1 MWLVYLLIAG
11 IVFLLAKAVYDRIND
26 KKKTKTKLLME
37 YGKPCNFKTTSEE
50 LDRVAYFSESRND
63 SLMDDITANDINFY
77 DLYNRINHTTSAPGE
92 EYLYY
97 LLRRPV
103 FDIRELEKR
112 EGFFR
117 YFKENA
123 DIRTELQ
130 YQLMH
135 IKKNK
140 QVSMY
145 SSLSRIDQ
153 MKKDSTAFHAFCA
166 LGIMASLIL
175 IPFSYQIAVPAIIFF
190 LFLNVITYYVRKNQV
205 REYMTAFSQAANM
218 CEATEKI
225 AAMNLD
231 LLSEEN
237 DKIKKSLRATRTFRK
252 CMGYV
257 RISFSGDMMAM
268 ILDYVNMF
276 FHFDLLLFNFAL
288 TNAKKCQQDIFTLYE
303 TAGYLD
309 SLLSIAAY
317 RENLPYFCLPELTE
331 SQKPFVEAEGIYHPL
346 LDDPVALD
354 INVHKGMLITGSNA
368 SGKSTFLKEVAI
380 NLFYAQTIHT
390 CTAMNFKASYCKVLT
405 SMAVKDN
412 IITGDSYYIA
422 EIKSVKRIL
431 DEDGTIP
438 VIGFTDELF
447 KGTNTVE
454 RIAANIAV
462 LSAFA
467 ESNKLIFAAS
477 HDIEL
482 CEKCSDLYDNYH
494 FTEDLSGED
503 IVFTYKLL
511 PGPSDSGNAI
521 RLLKKYG
528 FSEEI
533 TRNAERNA
541 GVNNG

>member
-11 IVFLLAKAVYDRIND
+11 MVFLLIKAVYDRVND
-26 KKKTKTKLLME
+26 KKKAKAKLLQDFA
-37 YGKPCNFKTTSEE
+37 KPCEYKKTSEE
-50 LDRVAYFSESRND
+50 LDRVAIFSESI
-63 SLMDDITANDINFY
+63 SGALMDDITANDINFY

-92 EYLYY
+92 EYLYS

-103 FDIRELEKR
+103 FDKTELEKR
-112 EGFFR
+112 EGLFGF
-117 YFKENA
+117 FKEKA

-140 QVSMY
+140 YASMY
-145 SSLSRIDQ
+145 ASLSKIDE
-153 MKKDSTAFHAFCA
+153 MKKDSTFLHVFCA
-166 LGIMASLIL
+166 LGIIASIVL
-175 IPFSYQIAVPAIIFF
+175 IPFSIKYGVALSVIF
-190 LFLNVITYYVRKNQV
+190 LFVNVITYYMRKSQV
-205 REYMTAFSQAANM
+205 RDYMTAFSQAANM

-225 AAMNLD
+225 AAMNLNI
-231 LLSEEN
+231 LSEEN
-237 DKIKKSLRATRTFRK
+237 EDIRKSLKATTTFRK
-252 CMGYV
+252 CMGFV
-257 RISFSGDMMAM
+257 RISFSGDMLTMVLDYFNM
-268 ILDYVNMF
+268 IL
-276 FHFDLLLFNFAL
+276 HIDLILFNL
-288 TNAKKCQQDIFTLYE
+288 SLNNAKKCLDDIFMLYE
-303 TAGYLD
+303 TAGYID
-309 SLLSIAAY
+309 SMISITAY
-317 RENLPYFCLPELTE
+317 RENLPFYCQPELVV
-331 SQKPFVEAEGIYHPL
+331 SDKPFVEADELYHPL
-346 LDDPVALD
+346 LEQPVSQD

-380 NLFYAQTIHT
+380 NLYYAQTIHT
-390 CTAMNFKASYCKVLT
+390 CTAKSFRASYCKVLT

-431 DEDGTIP
+431 DEDVAIP

-467 ESNKLIFAAS
+467 DSNKLIFAAS

-482 CEKCSDLYDNYH
+482 CEKCADLYDNYH
-494 FTEDLSGED
+494 FTEDISGDD

-533 TRNAERNA
+533 TRNAEANA
-541 GVNNG
+541 MRK